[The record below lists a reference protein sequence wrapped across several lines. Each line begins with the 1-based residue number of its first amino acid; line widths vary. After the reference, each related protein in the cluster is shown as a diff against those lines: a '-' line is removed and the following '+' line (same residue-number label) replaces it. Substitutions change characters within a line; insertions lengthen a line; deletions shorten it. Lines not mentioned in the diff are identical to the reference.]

1 MLARSIEMNR
11 RELLAFEAEENVQ
24 SRFDELDSTLET
36 WNGLRIPNVL
46 SLTAAGETDV
56 IVLTRWGVLLV
67 EVKNWIGS
75 ITMDGNFRIRQSGKK
90 AKPVLQKIDE
100 KLANLKRIYLERTGS
115 DIELNA

>member
-1 MLARSIEMNR
+1 MNR

-67 EVKNWIGS
+67 E
-75 ITMDGNFRIRQSGKK
+75 
-90 AKPVLQKIDE
+90 L
-100 KLANLKRIYLERTGS
+100 RTGS
-115 DIELNA
+115 AALRWMEFSNPPIG